1 MSTNDVIYDALT
13 RHQVFLQR
21 YAKGR
26 EREAASFVRSVLEE
40 SILKLDMDLT
50 DIPISV
56 MDRVTQ
62 DLMEIGTS
70 RYGTYSQSFVEEMV
84 DFVDYEVDF
93 NYRLLRDNV
102 SANIIR
108 PNTNEAVTT
117 TLSKIM
123 NLAPRKG
130 YTIRDSLRSFGIR
143 KSYQVAQIVRD
154 GYMFGEE
161 TDTVT
166 QRIMDLTG
174 TQQRQASTLA
184 RTITNHVAINARNMV
199 IRQNGGVIQGY
210 KWISILDA
218 HTSLI
223 CASRDGTFY
232 EDKDENPKP
241 PAHFNCRSTI
251 AFLVNDQY
259 DLGKDYIGRR
269 PAQGPRGGKTV
280 RESTNYEKWL
290 RRQPVAFQE
299 DVLGKA
305 KATLFRRGKLSIDRF
320 VDDSGKVLSLQEL
333 KELEPLAFERVG
345 L

>member
-26 EREAASFVRSVLEE
+26 EREASLFVRNVLES
-40 SILKLDMDLT
+40 SIRLLDLDLT
-50 DIPISV
+50 DVPISA

-62 DLMEIGTS
+62 DLMDVGIS
-70 RYGTYSQSFVEEMV
+70 RYNDYSESFIEEMV
-84 DFVDYEVDF
+84 DFVDYEIDF

-102 SANIIR
+102 RANIIR
-108 PNTNEAVTT
+108 PNTAEAVGT
-117 TLSKIM
+117 TLTNIM
-123 NLAPRKG
+123 QLEPRKG
-130 YTIRDSLRSFGIR
+130 YTMQDSLRTFGRR

-154 GYMFGEE
+154 GYLFGET
-161 TDTVT
+161 TDQVT

-174 TQQRQASTLA
+174 TQQRQAATLA
-184 RTITNHVAINARNMV
+184 RTITNHVSINARNMV

-210 KWISILDA
+210 KWISVLDS

-223 CASRDGTFY
+223 CASRDGTIY

-251 AFLVNDQY
+251 AFIVDGKY
-259 DLGKDYIGRR
+259 DLGPDKTSKR
-269 PAQGPRGGKTV
+269 PADGPRGGKTV
-280 RESTNYEKWL
+280 RDITNYERWL

-299 DVLGKA
+299 EVLGKA
-305 KATLFRRGKLSIDRF
+305 KAKLFRRGNLSIGRF

-333 KELEPLAFERVG
+333 RESEPLAFERVG